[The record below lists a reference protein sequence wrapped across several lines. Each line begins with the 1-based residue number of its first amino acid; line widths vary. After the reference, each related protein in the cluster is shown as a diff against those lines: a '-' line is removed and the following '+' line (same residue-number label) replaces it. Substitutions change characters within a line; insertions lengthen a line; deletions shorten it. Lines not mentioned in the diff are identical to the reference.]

1 MSGDLQH
8 AVDLL
13 NEAVAL
19 DPKLWSLF
27 DVMVPTATVV
37 GLSTPIELMQVND
50 RLAMA
55 NVLGVLNGLL
65 APSANERIS
74 IIVENKNGHTQ
85 RKFCVTGLEHSAVGD
100 AQHQDVEGSV

>member
-1 MSGDLQH
+1 MSDDLQH

-27 DVMVPTATVV
+27 DVMIPTATVV
-37 GLSTPIELMQVND
+37 GLSTPFELMQVND

-55 NVLGVLNGLL
+55 NVLGIINGLL
-65 APSANERIS
+65 APGADRRIS
-74 IIVENKNGHTQ
+74 IIMENKNGHTQ
-85 RKFCVTGLEHSAVGD
+85 RKFCVTELEYAAMGD
-100 AQHQDVEGSV
+100 AQHPNVEGAV

>member
-1 MSGDLQH
+1 MSADLQH

-27 DVMVPTATVV
+27 DVMVPTAIVV

-65 APSANERIS
+65 APDADKRIS
-74 IIVENKNGHTQ
+74 IIVENKNGQTQ
-85 RKFCVTGLEHSAVGD
+85 RKFCVTGIKHSAMGD
-100 AQHQDVEGSV
+100 AQHSNVEGSV

>member
-85 RKFCVTGLEHSAVGD
+85 RKFCVTGLEHSAVGG